1 MKARLLVVEDEK
13 TASQALALL
22 LADEGYKI
30 LQAETGEAG
39 LRIALQKEPDLIL
52 LDIRLP
58 DVDGLTVLQR
68 LHAGHCDAAV
78 IIMTADT
85 TSSNAIRAMQYG
97 AFDYVSKPINDEH
110 LILLIQRALEYRKLE
125 KEVRSLR
132 QAPGPVLR
140 IPGMV
145 GHSLAMQEVY
155 KMIGRVANSDATV
168 LILGESGTGKELV
181 AHAIHEFSTRAQGP
195 LVKVNCA
202 AIPEGLLEAEL
213 FGHEKGAFTNAYARR
228 AGRFEQAQG
237 GTLFLDEIAELSFS
251 LQAKLLRAIQERTI
265 ERLGGRIPVPVDFRL
280 ISATA
285 QDLNQAVAT
294 GLLREDLYYRLNVVT
309 ISLPSLR
316 ERREDIS
323 LLVQRF
329 LSRSERPVTIRPDAL
344 ERIMAHDWPGNV
356 RELENV
362 MTRAIVLAP
371 GGVITPDCIQF
382 PPRTAVPPA
391 GWLDQ
396 LPHREGYWKVLR
408 AVEAQLLRAALL
420 EAKGNKAEAARIL
433 GIQRRL
439 LYEKMAELGLGRE

>member
-1 MKARLLVVEDEK
+1 MKARILIVEDEK
-13 TASQALALL
+13 TACHALSLL
-22 LADEGYKI
+22 LADEGYQI
-30 LQAETGEAG
+30 LQAETGEGG
-39 LRIALQKEPDLIL
+39 LRLALQEEPDLIL

-58 DVDGLTVLQR
+58 DVNGLTVLQR
-68 LHAGHCDAAV
+68 LRAGYCDAAV

-85 TSSNAIRAMQYG
+85 TSSNAIRATRYG

-132 QAPGPVLR
+132 QVPGQAPS
-140 IPGMV
+140 IPGML
-145 GHSLAMQEVY
+145 GHSPAMQDVY

-181 AHAIHEFSTRAQGP
+181 ANATHEFSARAQGP

-202 AIPEGLLEAEL
+202 AIPDNLLEAEL
-213 FGHEKGAFTNAYARR
+213 FGHEKGAFTNAFSRR
-228 AGRFEQAQG
+228 IGLFEQAQG
-237 GTLFLDEIAELSFS
+237 GTLFLDEIAELSVS

-265 ERLGGRIPVPVDFRL
+265 ERLGGSVPVSVDFRL

-285 QDLNQAVAT
+285 QDLNQGVAA
-294 GLLREDLYYRLNVVT
+294 GHLREDLYYRLNVVT
-309 ISLPSLR
+309 ISLPPLR
-316 ERREDIS
+316 ERREDIP

-329 LSRSERPVTIRPDAL
+329 LSRSERPVTIRQDAL
-344 ERIMAHDWPGNV
+344 ERIMAHDWPGNI

-362 MTRAIVLAP
+362 ITRAIVLAP
-371 GGVITPDCIQF
+371 GGVITPECIQF
-382 PPRTAVPPA
+382 PQRTLATPS

-396 LPHREGYWKVLR
+396 LPYREGYRTVIR
-408 AVEAQLLRAALL
+408 AVEAQLLRAALQD
-420 EAKGNKAEAARIL
+420 AKGNKAEAARIL

-439 LYEKMAELGLGRE
+439 LYEKMTELGLN